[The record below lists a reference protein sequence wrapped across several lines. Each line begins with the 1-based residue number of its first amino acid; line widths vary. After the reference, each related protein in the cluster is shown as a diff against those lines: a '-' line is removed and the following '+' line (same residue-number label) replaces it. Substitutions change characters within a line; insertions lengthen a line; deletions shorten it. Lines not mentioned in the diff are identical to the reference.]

1 VFEGFAEHRV
11 DVDGATIACQ
21 SGGAGPPVLLLHGFP
36 QCRALWAGVAP
47 LLAERYTV
55 VCADLRGYGDSSK
68 PRQDANIANYSF
80 RALAA
85 DQVQLMRALGH
96 PRFHLVGHD
105 RGARTALRLALD
117 HPDAVASLA
126 LLDIVPTRT
135 LFLEANRAT
144 AATYW
149 HWYFLSLPEPFPER
163 LIGADPDYFY
173 ETCLTGW
180 GSARLAD
187 FDPAALEAY
196 RRAWRDPGMI
206 HGSCADYRA
215 AATIDL
221 EHDAADLAR
230 CVDCPALVL
239 YGAQG
244 AMARLFDIPAQ
255 WRGRL
260 PRMQSAALPGGHF
273 FIDQHPALTA
283 RALRQFLDARPAPG
297 GPMQVATP

>member
-1 VFEGFAEHRV
+1 VIEGFAGHRIA
-11 DVDGATIACQ
+11 VDGAVIACET
-21 SGGAGPPVLLLHGFP
+21 GGSGPPVLLLHGYP
-36 QCRALWAGVAP
+36 QCRALWSAVAP
-47 LLAERYTV
+47 RLAERYTV

-68 PRQDANIANYSF
+68 PPQASDFSNYSF
-80 RALAA
+80 RAMAA
-85 DQVQLMRALGH
+85 DQAQLMRAFGH
-96 PRFHLVGHD
+96 PRYHLVGHD

-117 HPDAVASLA
+117 HGGAVASLA

-135 LFLEANRAT
+135 LFLEANRAS

-149 HWYFLSLPEPFPER
+149 HWYFLALPQPFPER

-180 GSARLAD
+180 GAARLAD
-187 FDPAALEAY
+187 FAPQALAAY
-196 RRAWRDPGMI
+196 RRAWRDPAMI

-230 CVDCPALVL
+230 TVDCPALVL

-244 AMARLFDIPAQ
+244 AMARLYDIPAQ
-255 WRGRL
+255 WRDRL
-260 PRMQSAALPGGHF
+260 PRMGSAALPGGHF
-273 FIDQHPALTA
+273 FVDQQPERTAQAL
-283 RALRQFLDARPAPG
+283 LEFLDAQPWPG
-297 GPMQVATP
+297 GPTAARP